1 MPLPLSRMCK
11 ALCKGVGWDMTRDY
25 RLKAGVQKRLQRS
38 GGGEGEDDDES
49 GGGRNDGHKG
59 TEETETARDQAG
71 FSCTR
76 QFVCVVYT
84 YTRSCFLALPLQL
97 CDSL

>member
-25 RLKAGVQKRLQRS
+25 RLKAGVQKRLQRG

-49 GGGRNDGHKG
+49 
-59 TEETETARDQAG
+59 
-71 FSCTR
+71 
-76 QFVCVVYT
+76 
-84 YTRSCFLALPLQL
+84 
-97 CDSL
+97 